1 MGPLGHRPLPGW
13 LKCLLA
19 GSAIWLGV
27 ALVRGMTF
35 ALTHAV
41 HGAAKVL

>member
-1 MGPLGHRPLPGW
+1 MPGVPRW
-13 LKCLLA
+13 LQAVLA

-41 HGAAKVL
+41 HAL